1 MFMRLLFSLLTVVLM
16 ASCNTGFNGDNE
28 AKATA
33 TQWAEAYFNCDFK
46 DAANYTTP
54 ESERWLRFAAS
65 NTTEED
71 LKLVNGGATA
81 SAEEYFTVAND
92 TLRVVTVSVRNF
104 LKATAIGAPAE
115 IQQEGTFL
123 VTVVHRNGEWKVRME
138 GLPRNEKQNR
148 D

>member
-1 MFMRLLFSLLTVVLM
+1 MVMRLLFSFLTVVLM
-16 ASCNTGFNGDNE
+16 MSCNTGFNGDDE
-28 AKATA
+28 AKGTA

-71 LKLVNGGATA
+71 LKLLNGGATA

-92 TLRVVTVSVRNF
+92 TLRVVTVTVRNF
-104 LKATAIGAPAE
+104 LNATAVGAPAE

-123 VTVVHRNGEWKVRME
+123 VTVVYRNGEWKVRME
-138 GLPRNEKQNR
+138 GLPRNEKQSR